1 MGFLLFQVNTQAC
14 LSPWGIFSEVWEW
27 GVVNMSACVKKIGID
42 NRKQL
47 HPISLLSL
55 NLLCF
60 LLQHDCSFLFAVWS
74 FSFSSVLFIFFLT
87 VVVALPSYSAS
98 APYFSSPCL
107 SFLLDLDL
115 TKNWQKYLFFLF
127 FLSHHPLPSI
137 VFFCSL
143 ASFPSFFVSIRQSK
157 ASVRLSGSIGE
168 GWEKCSC
175 VASITGLVYPSPDT
189 AE

>member
-1 MGFLLFQVNTQAC
+1 MFITLRYFFG
-14 LSPWGIFSEVWEW
+14 
-27 GVVNMSACVKKIGID
+27 GVRVRCCEYVSMCKKIGID

-60 LLQHDCSFLFAVWS
+60 LLPHDCSFLFAVWS
-74 FSFSSVLFIFFLT
+74 FSFCSVLFFFSFLT
-87 VVVALPSYSAS
+87 VVVALPSSSAS

-107 SFLLDLDL
+107 SFLLNLDL

-127 FLSHHPLPSI
+127 FLSDHPLPSI

-143 ASFPSFFVSIRQSK
+143 ASFPSFFVSIRPSK